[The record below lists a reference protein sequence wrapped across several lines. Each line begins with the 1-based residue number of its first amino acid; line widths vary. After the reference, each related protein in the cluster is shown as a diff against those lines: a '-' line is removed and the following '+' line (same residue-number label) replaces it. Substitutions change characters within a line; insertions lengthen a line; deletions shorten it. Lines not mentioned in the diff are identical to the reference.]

1 MKETAFYKARKKLG
15 NDSFSRS
22 SRFSLSSPILE
33 EKCLLKYTIPTPY
46 LLIRHLTTN
55 NFELQKLSKQHP
67 YLFKILIDE
76 NLVHHFPR
84 ACEKIMAKKTD
95 VIFPY
100 MVEFSKIDFSK
111 IRCLVFDLNN
121 TLTPDFFVDEH
132 IKMNLLKM
140 AFEHELLSAREEKI
154 KLLQSISNW
163 GEEKCIYKEGA
174 IMLKEGMLLFL
185 NNEEEGVVLDKD
197 GKVVGKGKKPTNT
210 KDFFVVSNDPYMIIR
225 TLLMRRGMSKEEAER
240 LHIDAYCSVA
250 HQDNLFLHSFN
261 GNLKQLFINE
271 GKKKIMYVVS
281 NNREKVVQHFCEKM
295 GLQDVIAEKHII
307 SEAEKSINY
316 ARILS
321 DIANRHYLNP
331 DEILV
336 VGDNAKEDVFA
347 AKQWADEVKTILIT
361 LGKSKS
367 ICQSLEM
374 GAIPNLAAPTLNDA
388 ISYLVNQ

>member
-1 MKETAFYKARKKLG
+1 MNETAFYKARKKLR
-15 NDSFSRS
+15 NRSFSRS
-22 SRFSLSSPILE
+22 SLSFPLVE
-33 EKCLLKYTIPTPY
+33 EKCLLKYTVPIPH
-46 LLIRHLTTN
+46 LLIHYLTNN
-55 NFELQKLSKQHP
+55 NFELQNLSKRHP

-76 NLVHHFPR
+76 GLIHYFSR
-84 ACEKIMAKKTD
+84 ACEKIMAKKID

-100 MVEFSKIDFSK
+100 MVEFSRIDFSK

-154 KLLQSISNW
+154 KLLRSISCW
-163 GEEKCIYKEGA
+163 GGEKCIYKEGA

-185 NNEEEGVVLDKD
+185 NDGEEGVVLDKD
-197 GKVVGKGKKPTNT
+197 GNIIGKGKKPTNT

-240 LHIDAYCSVA
+240 LHIEAYCSVA
-250 HQDNLFLHSFN
+250 QQDKLFLPSFN
-261 GNLKQLFINE
+261 GNLKHLFING
-271 GKKKIMYVVS
+271 GKKKIMYIVS
-281 NNREKVVQHFCEKM
+281 NNREKVVRHFCEKM
-295 GLQDVIAEKHII
+295 GLQDVIAEKRII
-307 SEAEKSINY
+307 SEAEKSVNY

-331 DEILV
+331 EEILV
-336 VGDNAKEDVFA
+336 VGDSAKEDVMA
-347 AKQWADEVKTILIT
+347 AKQWAEEVKTILIT
-361 LGKSKS
+361 LGRSKS

-374 GAIPNLAAPTLNDA
+374 GAIPNIASPTLNDA